1 MTNTEQI
8 QSVISRLASAPA
20 RLAAALSRLED
31 ADSVMGVGADEW
43 SPAEVL
49 AHLRASN
56 ATLEP
61 RIYHVLIRDNP
72 TLPAFDERRWAE
84 VARYASLPIIESLE
98 ALRLIRNELVR
109 TLRSIPEADW
119 QRTGTHEVR
128 GPMTVFDIAIYIANH
143 DDEHIAQIEQLKVES

>member
-1 MTNTEQI
+1 MTDTEQI
-8 QSVISRLASAPA
+8 QSLISRLASAPA

-31 ADSVMGVGADEW
+31 ADSVIGAGPDEW

-56 ATLEP
+56 STLEP

-72 TLPAFDERRWAE
+72 PLPAFDERRWAE

-98 ALRLIRNELVR
+98 A
-109 TLRSIPEADW
+109 
-119 QRTGTHEVR
+119 
-128 GPMTVFDIAIYIANH
+128 
-143 DDEHIAQIEQLKVES
+143 